1 MQFPDEG
8 LLHKF
13 SMEQGLR
20 TLPAVLA
27 LIQKG
32 VLIRFG
38 QWRRLKTT
46 P

>member
-8 LLHKF
+8 LSHKF

-27 LIQKG
+27 LIQRKAFECALDSG
-32 VLIRFG
+32 DD
-38 QWRRLKTT
+38 
-46 P
+46 